1 MSFGGGSSGGNQQA
15 TQSVQPYAAAQPA
28 LNQIIS
34 ESGAIYNQGPA
45 AAGYVAPTAQTT
57 QGIAQQE
64 VMANAAQQQLADTLS
79 GQYLN
84 PFLSPL
90 IQNTANDIYSNV
102 ATQFSGAGRTPGSPL
117 MQNQVTQQIAQAG
130 LPLAMQQYNLE
141 RANQLGIAQRAPQL
155 TQVGAQLENIQRQQN
170 LAPFQALQQ
179 YGSIVSPIASGFPVQ
194 SSQVNSRANPLTT
207 AAGGA
212 IMGSAIPGIGPI
224 LGGVGGLLGGLL

>member
-1 MSFGGGSSGGNQQA
+1 MSFGGGSSGGNQQQ